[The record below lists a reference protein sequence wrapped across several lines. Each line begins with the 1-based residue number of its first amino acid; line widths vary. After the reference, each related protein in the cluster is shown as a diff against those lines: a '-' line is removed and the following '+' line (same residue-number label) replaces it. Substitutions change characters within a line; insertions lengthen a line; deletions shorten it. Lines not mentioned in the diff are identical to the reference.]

1 MKKVLKKAED
11 DSPFHEAPTEPHTV
25 RYQIQYLARHR
36 NWRNGIGIDS
46 AISITLD
53 PFFGE

>member
-11 DSPFHEAPTEPHTV
+11 DSPFHEAPTEPI